1 MFDVGR
7 DLPAESAGILL
18 AEVDLVLQA
27 AYPEPQRLH
36 CWASIKV
43 VFEFY
48 SDPLRHRGL
57 HDCMGYLHRTRST
70 VIPCS
75 PRRRRPPETM
85 PARRRAGTA
94 LGSWDAAA
102 WRPWADSGPPL
113 AAGPGRC
120 LTSARVIRSVRA
132 GL

>member
-57 HDCMGYLHRTRST
+57 HDCVGYLHRTRST

-75 PRRRRPPETM
+75 PRRRPPTRND
-85 PARRRAGTA
+85 ACQAACRYG
-94 LGSWDAAA
+94 LGIVGCC
-102 WRPWADSGPPL
+102 RL
-113 AAGPGRC
+113 AAVGGQRPAAGRRTRT
-120 LTSARVIRSVRA
+120 LSD
-132 GL
+132 